1 MYNLVSQ
8 QRGATMTSQ
17 HIISVQCKNCKI
29 MELDAS
35 ECAILV
41 MPNGEHF
48 FVFNCPDCRDNSQAH
63 KLNKLQAAYW
73 CSKGIKLFYAPS
85 KCDFKSEDKEEY
97 YIDFYCRLCKTIRT
111 DPRRCYITEN
121 ALGQTCVCTTCPNCN
136 TEIQE
141 PIDGARKK
149 EYMQFLINIGVQ
161 EHKNGTVLGLRP
173 ISEEEIGEFA
183 ARLADE
189 SIDIIKELNR

>member
-8 QRGATMTSQ
+8 QRGAAMLKN
-17 HIISVQCKNCKI
+17 IISVQCKNCKM
-29 MELDAS
+29 MELSSD
-35 ECAILV
+35 ECAVLA
-41 MPNGEHF
+41 MPNDEYL
-48 FVFNCPDCRDNSQAH
+48 FVFNCPDCRNNSQAR

-73 CSKGIKLFYAPS
+73 YSKGIKLFYAPS

-141 PIDGARKK
+141 PIDGASK
-149 EYMQFLINIGVQ
+149 ESYMKILQESGVQ
-161 EHKNGTVLGLRP
+161 HRRILAIT
-173 ISEEEIGEFA
+173 EEEISEFA
-183 ARLADE
+183 AQLADANT
-189 SIDIIKELNR
+189 DIIEEVKRII